1 MESKWKRVDSLS
13 VPHTCAHRRI
23 NARTSAS
30 NPSIAGSAHHGVCRH
45 ARVCPVV
52 RLAREWTAS
61 AESTKC
67 VVRCALYAMR
77 IVVRLSS
84 CVFALDRPSDRR
96 QHWPIGGVS
105 PIRDAHV
112 RVELYQV
119 RCTQVRKYVSIL
131 PSTLPPPAPMGVP
144 RVRLGT
150 FQYAAEHRHCS
161 RAHPRGIALSR
172 ASARSAIPPWCGV
185 VC

>member
-1 MESKWKRVDSLS
+1 M
-13 VPHTCAHRRI
+13 PHTCAHRRI
-23 NARTSAS
+23 NAWTSAS
-30 NPSIAGSAHHGVCRH
+30 NPSIAGSAHHGVCRQ

-52 RLAREWTAS
+52 RLAREWIAS
-61 AESTKC
+61 AESTEC